1 MPLFTTVSQVLPE
14 LKQLELNAKEN
25 ADLWKNWEET
35 EEFKEVYRRKP
46 PDERQKPV
54 QKEMDRR
61 NSLVDDE

>member
-1 MPLFTTVSQVLPE
+1 M
-14 LKQLELNAKEN
+14 KQLELNAKEN

-35 EEFKEVYRRKP
+35 EEFKEVYRRKT